1 MADPQRHLQEQLRM
15 DQRLLDAIK
24 VHLPDLE
31 QLATIVE
38 YDYEDRMYRFY
49 YQSLKVYELQG
60 FTTQAVDL
68 FQQIAQEVEGSLHP
82 WFTTITAQGTG
93 IQFAMEHNQEWL
105 THTRPMVEAF
115 LHAKYFVEMAITCTQ
130 TMDTVQPWLPLPW
143 AAMLTLYNQR

>member
-49 YQSLKVYELQG
+49 YQSFKVYELQG

-93 IQFAMEHNQEWL
+93 IQFAME
-105 THTRPMVEAF
+105 
-115 LHAKYFVEMAITCTQ
+115 
-130 TMDTVQPWLPLPW
+130 
-143 AAMLTLYNQR
+143 